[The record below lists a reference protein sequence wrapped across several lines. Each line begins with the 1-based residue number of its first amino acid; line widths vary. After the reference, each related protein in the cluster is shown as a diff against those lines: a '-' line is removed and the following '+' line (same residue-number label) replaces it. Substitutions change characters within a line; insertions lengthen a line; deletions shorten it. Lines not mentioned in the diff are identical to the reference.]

1 MIWYKYIFLKF
12 YHSLSSSLGF
22 ESVDPRPTLSKW
34 LLLLW
39 YEGYQE
45 LHNGVGSHC
54 PAQLSPSVEFKPRNF
69 ESHKPKGWGRGEGWS
84 FFRFREGRG
93 PGNKRVGVLSPSFWK
108 TGCMPQYYQI
118 SWLPNKYKFFK
129 KWLQTAKILQKRL
142 SNEWVQ
148 TEDLRKQD
156 SIWKNSNW
164 METDASGQSTFE
176 K

>member
-129 KWLQTAKILQKRL
+129 KWLQTAKILLKRL

-164 METDASGQSTFE
+164 METDASGQSTF
-176 K
+176 